1 MSDDT
6 GPVRFSTD
14 PKDAGG
20 FVNETDSGLRGRL
33 SMERL
38 SVREYFALHLACA
51 MMSSGISQHPR
62 SAISAA
68 IEEVDR
74 FLEELAK

>member
-1 MSDDT
+1 MSDEPTPRPQYAFMDDGKVIT
-6 GPVRFSTD
+6 PST
-14 PKDAGG
+14 
-20 FVNETDSGLRGRL
+20 R
-33 SMERL
+33 SMEYL
-38 SVREYFALHLACA
+38 TIREYFALHLACA